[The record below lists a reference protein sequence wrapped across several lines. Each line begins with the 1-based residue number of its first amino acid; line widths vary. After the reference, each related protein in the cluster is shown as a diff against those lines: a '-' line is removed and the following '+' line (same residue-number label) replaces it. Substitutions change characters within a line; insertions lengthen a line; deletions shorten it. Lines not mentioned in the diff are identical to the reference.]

1 MPVITLVERI
11 DALLP
16 QTQCGQ
22 CGHAGC
28 RPYAEALAE
37 GRDPINRCP
46 PGGED
51 GIRALAE
58 LLRQPAIP
66 FAPDA
71 PQPKPRALAYIR
83 EDSCIGCTLCIQA
96 CPVDAIV
103 GAAKQMHT
111 VIAAE
116 CTGCELCLAPCPVDC
131 IDMAPVAD
139 PADDKRERVMAR
151 AGQAR
156 MRYQRR
162 QTRQAREQADKAR
175 RLAERAAVAAPAAA
189 TAPGHQPAAAQPAA
203 EAEDKNELIR
213 RAMERAKQQ
222 AASAPPALAA
232 NDKMALIRAAME
244 RAAAMRAEQD
254 QADKD
259 KK

>member
-1 MPVITLVERI
+1 MPVISLVERI

-22 CGHAGC
+22 CSHAGC

-58 LLRQPAIP
+58 LLGKPAIP
-66 FAPDA
+66 FDPAG
-71 PQPKPRALAYIR
+71 PQPKPRALAVIR

-111 VIAAE
+111 VIADE

-131 IDMAPVAD
+131 IDLVPVAD
-139 PADDKRERVMAR
+139 PADGERERVMAR
-151 AGQAR
+151 AALAR
-156 MRYQRR
+156 KRYDA
-162 QTRQAREQADKAR
+162 RQARKDRDAADKAK
-175 RLAERAAVAAPAAA
+175 RLAERAAVAAQPQSTTPFAPSAEPSPTVSAA
-189 TAPGHQPAAAQPAA
+189 
-203 EAEDKNELIR
+203 DKNELIR
-213 RAMERAKQQ
+213 KAMERAKQQ
-222 AASAPPALAA
+222 APAAATASS
-232 NDKMALIRAAME
+232 DKMAVIRAAME
-244 RAAAMRAEQD
+244 RAAAMKAAQQE
-254 QADKD
+254 ADKD
-259 KK
+259 KE

>member
-1 MPVITLVERI
+1 MAVITLVERI

-28 RPYAEALAE
+28 RPYAEALAA

-51 GIRALAE
+51 GVRALAR
-58 LLRQPAIP
+58 LLDLPALP
-66 FAPDA
+66 FEPDR
-71 PQPKPRALAYIR
+71 PQPKPRALAVIR

-111 VIAAE
+111 VIADE

-131 IDMAPVAD
+131 IDLVPVER
-139 PADDKRERVMAR
+139 PDDGSREQVMAR
-151 AGQAR
+151 ASLAR
-156 MRYQRR
+156 KRHDA
-162 QTRQAREQADKAR
+162 RQARKTRDAADKAR
-175 RLAERAAVAAPAAA
+175 RLAERAAVPAPAPTAAATPAPAA
-189 TAPGHQPAAAQPAA
+189 PSMV
-203 EAEDKNELIR
+203 DKNELIR
-213 RAMERAKQQ
+213 KAMERAKQQ
-222 AASAPPALAA
+222 APVAATASS
-232 NDKMALIRAAME
+232 DKMAVIRAAME
-244 RAAAMRAEQD
+244 RAAAMRAAQPDADED
-254 QADKD
+254 QQ
-259 KK
+259 